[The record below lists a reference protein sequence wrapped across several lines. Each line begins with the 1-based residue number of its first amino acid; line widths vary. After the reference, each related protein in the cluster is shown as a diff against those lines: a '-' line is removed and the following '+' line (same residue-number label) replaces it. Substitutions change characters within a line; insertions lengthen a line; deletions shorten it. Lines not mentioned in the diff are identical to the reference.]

1 MLNKF
6 GRVSSSVDAAI
17 IASDIYDTSYGIY
30 DHLRPGASQTKP
42 LATVA
47 MYDVEDLTEGN
58 LKKALMRQYLDAKIL
73 TLFGYTFDEFIAHT
87 REDIEMMIDESRRYR
102 TAEATVNNSVVND
115 ALKQIN
121 NMR

>member
-6 GRVSSSVDAAI
+6 GRVTSSVDAAI
-17 IASDIYDTSYGIY
+17 ITSDVYDTSYGIY
-30 DHLRPGASQTKP
+30 DHLKVGASQTKP

-47 MYDVEDLTEGN
+47 MYDIEDLTEGN

-73 TLFGYTFDEFIAHT
+73 SLFGYTFDEFIMHT
-87 REDIEMMIDESRRYR
+87 KEDIEMMIEESRRYR
-102 TAEATVNNSVVND
+102 TAEASVNNSVVND